1 MADEERGRGGNRGVE
16 RVGKDARMKYRVF
29 VDTNIL
35 LSGIFFEGNEA
46 SILDM
51 VELDLMTCED
61 AVDELRRIVR
71 KKLKYLKER
80 TLEIALAETEK
91 ALSDIVIIPRTR
103 YSHMLKEAGL
113 LMRHKKDIPILAAV
127 LSIRPD
133 YFLTG
138 DAHFFTDS
146 IKSIVQVMTA
156 GDFLARIK

>member
-1 MADEERGRGGNRGVE
+1 
-16 RVGKDARMKYRVF
+16 MKYRIF
-29 VDTNIL
+29 IDTNIL

-80 TLEIALAETEK
+80 TFEIALAETEK
-91 ALSDIVIIPRTR
+91 ALSDIVIIPRASYR
-103 YSHMLKEAGL
+103 HMLKEAAPL
-113 LMRHKKDIPILAAV
+113 IRHKKDIPILAAV
-127 LSIRPD
+127 LSIRPH

-138 DAHFFTDS
+138 DAHFFTDT
-146 IKSIVQVMTA
+146 IKSIVQVMTTK
-156 GDFLARIK
+156 DFLARMK